1 MKLFLIAITITAIA
15 STAIADPTAEDLYAA
30 GQSAYDRGDY
40 TGAIERWQLAYQIS
54 GADGLLFNIA
64 QAQRLSGDCTTAIT
78 TYLRFIAAAPTSIS
92 EQHQLAVEFVHEL
105 TPTCPA
111 TPEPKLVDG
120 LHLVDG
126 LSRTGLVDGL
136 HLVDGLSRTGSA
148 NAGRSLKIA
157 GLATGGAGALAI
169 VVGLAVGH
177 HGQTIGDEITRSC
190 TVSCAWS
197 AQEAHDA
204 TGRRDVT
211 AGYVLDSLG
220 AAAIV
225 GGAITYYLG
234 LRHAEIE
241 VTPHAGGAIAAWSTA
256 W

>member
-126 LSRTGLVDGL
+126 LSRTG
-136 HLVDGLSRTGSA
+136 SA

-157 GLATGGAGALAI
+157 GLATGGAGALSI